1 MDTARYWMALVL
13 VVSIPPGFIYWFVI
27 HPFAGFWRR
36 LGPVKTHM
44 IVAPAMIL
52 VGFGIYQFREH
63 LMRVDFGFVP
73 AFAVLA
79 VLSYLFAAFLELK
92 CRRYLKLK
100 ILMGGPELA
109 QDPSAGSLLSEGIYS
124 RIRHPRYLSVF
135 FGSLAVA
142 LFANF
147 LASWLLM
154 VLLIPVIYVLA
165 IIEERELLER
175 FGGDYRRYMERVP
188 RFVPRSRPG
197 QE

>member
-1 MDTARYWMALVL
+1 VDTARYWLALVL
-13 VVSIPPGFIYWFVI
+13 VVSIPPGFLYWFVI

-52 VGFGIYQFREH
+52 VGFGIYQFREP

-142 LFANF
+142 LFANY

-165 IIEERELLER
+165 IIEERELVER

>member
-1 MDTARYWMALVL
+1 MDTARYWLALVL

-52 VGFGIYQFREH
+52 VGFGIYQFRQP

-73 AFAVLA
+73 PFAVLA

-165 IIEERELLER
+165 VIEERELLER

-188 RFVPRSRPG
+188 RFVPRSRPD

>member
-1 MDTARYWMALVL
+1 VDTARYWLALVL
-13 VVSIPPGFIYWFVI
+13 VVSIPPGFLYWFVI

-52 VGFGIYQFREH
+52 VSFGIYQFREP

-142 LFANF
+142 LFANY

-154 VLLIPVIYVLA
+154 VLLIPVIYLLA

-188 RFVPRSRPG
+188 RFVPRSRPD

>member
-1 MDTARYWMALVL
+1 VDTARYWLALVL
-13 VVSIPPGFIYWFVI
+13 VVSIPPGFLYWFVI

-52 VGFGIYQFREH
+52 VGFGIYQFREP

-142 LFANF
+142 LFANY

-154 VLLIPVIYVLA
+154 VLLIPVIYLLA

>member
-1 MDTARYWMALVL
+1 MDTARYWLALVL
-13 VVSIPPGFIYWFVI
+13 VVSIPPGFLYWFVI

-52 VGFGIYQFREH
+52 VGFGIYQFREP

-142 LFANF
+142 LFANY

-154 VLLIPVIYVLA
+154 VLLIPVIYLLA

>member
-1 MDTARYWMALVL
+1 VDTARYWLALVL
-13 VVSIPPGFIYWFVI
+13 VVSIPPGFLYWFVI

-52 VGFGIYQFREH
+52 VGFGIYQFREP

-124 RIRHPRYLSVF
+124 RIRHPRYISVF

-154 VLLIPVIYVLA
+154 VLLIPVIYLLA

-188 RFVPRSRPG
+188 RFVPRSRPD